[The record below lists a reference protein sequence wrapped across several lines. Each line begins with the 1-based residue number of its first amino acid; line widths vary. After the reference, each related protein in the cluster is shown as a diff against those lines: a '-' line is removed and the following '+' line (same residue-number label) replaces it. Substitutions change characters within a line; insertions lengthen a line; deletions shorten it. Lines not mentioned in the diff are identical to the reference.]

1 MKLPRHSFAYYWA
14 LSHLENTGWR
24 YGPAFKIGAP
34 IGLSLAAFAYALWGP
49 GETKG
54 MIVFGVLWLFVAFAA
69 WEQEGYRQVY
79 REQKRLL
86 ENARDQKTA

>member
-1 MKLPRHSFAYYWA
+1 
-14 LSHLENTGWR
+14 
-24 YGPAFKIGAP
+24 
-34 IGLSLAAFAYALWGP
+34 
-49 GETKG
+49 
-54 MIVFGVLWLFVAFAA
+54 MIMFGVLWLFAAFAA